1 MIRPGEAEL
10 LRVYIAESDK
20 YQGKPLYE
28 VIVSQARERKM
39 AGATVLRGLEGFG
52 IHSHLHSA
60 HILRLSVSLPLVVE
74 IVDTAEKIE
83 AFLPS
88 LSEWLGEGMATVERV
103 RVVAHHPPQA
113 ESAPSPVVSEDTP
126 STPAAA
132 GHSFKPVTQKDSP
145 MEEILVGL
153 GDRQYPIRIGCDCVA
168 ALGAQAREAL
178 PRCDRIAVVSN
189 PEIARL
195 HGAAVLESLCQAGF
209 NAELIEIPEGE
220 AQKTVETVHRI
231 WDHLIE
237 HGYTRQ
243 SALVAL
249 GGGVVGD
256 MTGFAA
262 ATYMR
267 GIEFIQ
273 VPTTLL
279 AMVDSSVGGKTGV
292 NLTRAKNSVGAFWQP
307 KLVFM
312 DLVFLRTLPVE
323 EFRSGFAEVIKHG
336 VIRDADYFEFLE
348 KNRERIFALDGEALV
363 RVVAGS
369 CRVKADVVAHDEREA
384 GLRAILNFGH
394 TVGHALEALSGY
406 GQVRHGEAV
415 AIGMVAAARIA
426 RAMGVCTDEALTG
439 RLERLIET
447 SGLPACIQ
455 GLELQAV
462 LDRMKSDKKVL
473 DGHLRFV
480 LPVKMG
486 EVVIRNDVPREIL
499 SRVIEE
505 MGALRH

>member
-1 MIRPGEAEL
+1 MIGSGEAEL
-10 LRVYIAESDK
+10 LRVYISESDK

-28 VIVSQARERKM
+28 VIVGQARERKM

-52 IHSHLHSA
+52 VHSHLHSA
-60 HILRLSVSLPLVVE
+60 HILRLAVSLPLVIE
-74 IVDTAEKIE
+74 IVDTPEKIE
-83 AFLPS
+83 AFLPN

-103 RVVAHHPPQA
+103 RVVAHRPPRA
-113 ESAPSPVVSEDTP
+113 EPASP
-126 STPAAA
+126 PAASGNTPILSTGA
-132 GHSFKPVTQKDSP
+132 GHSGAATQKDSH
-145 MEEILVGL
+145 MEEIIVGL

-168 ALGAQAREAL
+168 ELGAQAREAL

-195 HGAAVLESLCQAGF
+195 HGGAVLESLRQAGF
-209 NAELIEIPEGE
+209 NAELVEIPEGE

-267 GIEFIQ
+267 GIAFIQ

-307 KLVFM
+307 KRVFM
-312 DLVFLRTLPVE
+312 DLAFLRTLPIE

-336 VIRDADYFEFLE
+336 VIRDAGYFEFLE
-348 KNRERIFALDGEALV
+348 KNLERIFALDGAAMTH
-363 RVVAGS
+363 VVAGS
-369 CRVKADVVAHDEREA
+369 CRVKADVVAHDERES
-384 GLRAILNFGH
+384 GLRAILNYGH
-394 TVGHALEALSGY
+394 TVGHAIEALSGY

-426 RAMGVCTDEALTG
+426 RAIGVCTDEALTD
-439 RLERLIET
+439 RLERLIEA
-447 SGLPACIQ
+447 SGLPARIQ

-473 DGHLRFV
+473 DGCLRFV
-480 LPVKMG
+480 LPVKLG
-486 EVVIRNDVPREIL
+486 EVVIRNDVPRDVL

-505 MGALRH
+505 MGALT